1 MMVRLHEFYSKEV
14 VPALRKEFDFKNIM
28 EVPKMQKIVV
38 NMGVGEA
45 VANGKLVDAAM
56 SDLALITGQKPRLN
70 RARVSV
76 AAFKLRENMPIGCK
90 VTLRGDRMFEFYDRL
105 INVSLPRIR
114 DFRGVS
120 PRGFDGRGNFTMGIK
135 EHIIFPE
142 IEYDKIAQ
150 VFGMDI
156 SIVTS
161 ARTDEQALALLT
173 QMKMP
178 FRKN

>member
-1 MMVRLHEFYSKEV
+1 MARLREFYQKEV
-14 VPALRKEFDFKNIM
+14 IPALCKDFGFKNPM
-28 EVPKMQKIVV
+28 EVPKLQKIVI

-45 VANGKLVDAAM
+45 VTNGKLVDAAM
-56 SDLALITGQKPRLN
+56 ADLALIAGQKPRLN
-70 RARVSV
+70 RARISV

-90 VTLRGDRMFEFYDRL
+90 VTLRGERMFEFYDRL
-105 INVSLPRIR
+105 VNLSLPRIR
-114 DFRGVS
+114 DFRGV
-120 PRGFDGRGNFTMGIK
+120 PTRGFDGRGNYTLGIK

-142 IEYDKIAQ
+142 IDYDKIVQ

-156 SIVTS
+156 TIVTS

-173 QMKMP
+173 HMKMP

>member
-1 MMVRLHEFYSKEV
+1 VI
-14 VPALRKEFDFKNIM
+14 PALRKEFGFENPM
-28 EVPKMQKIVV
+28 EVPKLQKIVI

-45 VANGKLVDAAM
+45 VTNGKLVDAAM
-56 SDLALITGQKPRLN
+56 ADLALIAGQKPRLN
-70 RARVSV
+70 RARISV

-90 VTLRGDRMFEFYDRL
+90 VTLRGERMFEFYDRL
-105 INVSLPRIR
+105 VNLSLPRIR
-114 DFRGVS
+114 DFRGV
-120 PRGFDGRGNFTMGIK
+120 PTRGFDGRGNYTLGIK

-142 IEYDKIAQ
+142 IDYDKIVQ

-156 SIVTS
+156 TIVTS

-173 QMKMP
+173 HMKMP

>member
-1 MMVRLHEFYSKEV
+1 VYEKEV
-14 VPALRKEFDFKNIM
+14 VPALTKEFGFKNVM
-28 EVPKMQKIVV
+28 QVPRLEKIVV

-45 VANGKLVDAAM
+45 VANAKLVDAAM
-56 SDLALITGQKPRLN
+56 SDLGLITGQKPRLN

-90 VTLRGDRMFEFYDRL
+90 VTLRREHMFEFYDRL
-105 INVSLPRIR
+105 VNLSLPRIR
-114 DFRGVS
+114 DFRGV
-120 PRGFDGRGNFTMGIK
+120 PTRGFDGRGNYTLGIK

-142 IEYDKIAQ
+142 IDYDKIVQ

-156 SIVTS
+156 TIVTS
-161 ARTDEQALALLT
+161 ARTDEEALALLT
-173 QMKMP
+173 HMKMP